1 MPYDRRPKDES
12 LRNLR
17 KWASGIAQDP
27 TSATPGED
35 ESPIKRLARAVKARF
50 SASTD
55 EERAQSGKEAAEG
68 AAAMLPDAL
77 MPHGALDAAKKRRKQ
92 MEDLSRE

>member
-17 KWASGIAQDP
+17 KWASGMSQDP
-27 TSATPGED
+27 TSAAPE
-35 ESPIKRLARAVKARF
+35 EEENPLKRLARAVKARF

-55 EERAQSGKEAAEG
+55 AERADAGKEAAEG
-68 AAAMLPDAL
+68 AAALLPDAL